1 MIRMKLL
8 IGMLVV
14 LITTQCSNSNTS
26 ENSHNENN
34 FAAGILLADLD
45 GKEIKLSD
53 HKGKTIILN
62 VWATWCK
69 PCIKE
74 LPSMEVLQNNLD
86 PNQFILLFASD
97 EEVKRINKF
106 VDKNNYD
113 LNFISL
119 ISPPESLGIFSLPT
133 TFIIGKDGKL
143 LMTESGSKDWGSTE
157 SIQEIKNLSK

>member
-8 IGMLVV
+8 IGMLVL
-14 LITTQCSNSNTS
+14 LITTQCSNSKTT
-26 ENSHNENN
+26 ENNSVENN
-34 FAAGILLADLD
+34 FAAGILLADLNS
-45 GKEIKLSD
+45 KEIKLSD
-53 HKGKTIILN
+53 YKGKAIILN

-74 LPSMEVLQNNLD
+74 LPSMEVLQDNLD
-86 PNQFILLFASD
+86 PNEFTLLFASD

-106 VDKNNYD
+106 IDKNSYD

-119 ISPPESLGIFSLPT
+119 LSSPESLGIFSLPT
-133 TFIIGKDGKL
+133 TFIISKEGKL
-143 LMTESGSKDWGSTE
+143 LVTESGSKDWGSTE